1 MVRRIWALTQ
11 KETIQLLRMPIV
23 YIGLTIGP
31 IAELILFAA
40 AIRTDVQHIPMVVAD
55 QSMSTDSQQYLDAF
69 TQSQYFDI
77 VAAVPDE
84 KGIVAA
90 IDRGRA
96 SIGILIP
103 PDFAVKVQQGG
114 AKVLVLVDGS
124 NSFVTQAASA
134 DAAAISQQYAISLIP
149 SVAAGG
155 PVGGLNAHFQILY
168 NPDLQELWFLVPAF
182 GAFLLYGIA
191 LKMTAF
197 AIVRE
202 REAGTIE
209 ALLVTPLRPIEL
221 MLGKMIP
228 NLGIAILD
236 VAFSFGL
243 GILIFGVPFRGSL
256 LLFSILAALFAI
268 GSLGLG
274 LAISSVSQSQVQ
286 AQQLATLMNIAVM
299 FVSGF
304 MFPTYGLPWLLRAM
318 GYAMPMTFFM
328 PIANGIITKGVG
340 LSDLWTPVAS
350 LCLLT
355 VVIFYIGARLF
366 RQRLD

>member
-1 MVRRIWALTQ
+1 MLRRIWALTQ
-11 KETIQLLRMPIV
+11 KEFIQLLRMPIV
-23 YIGLTIGP
+23 YVGLTIGP
-31 IAELILFAA
+31 ILELILFAA

-55 QSMSTDSQQYLDAF
+55 QSLSSESQQYLTAF

-77 VAAVPDE
+77 VAAVPDQN
-84 KGIVAA
+84 GIVDA

-96 SIGILIP
+96 ALGILVP
-103 PDFAVKVQQGG
+103 PDFADKVQQRD

-134 DAAAISQQYAISLIP
+134 DAAAISQQYAVGLISG
-149 SVAAGG
+149 AGG
-155 PVGGLNAHFQILY
+155 GAPVSALSAHFQILY

-182 GAFLLYGIA
+182 GAFLLFGIA

-197 AIVRE
+197 AVVRE

-209 ALLVTPLRPIEL
+209 ALLVTPLRPIEM

-236 VAFSFGL
+236 MAFTFAL
-243 GILIFGVPFRGSL
+243 GIWIFGVPFRGSL
-256 LLFSILAALFAI
+256 LLFSALALLFAI

-304 MFPTYGLPWLLRAM
+304 MFPTYGLPWLLRLV

-340 LSDLWTPVAS
+340 LSDLWVPVLS

-355 VVIFYIGARLF
+355 LVIFYIGARLF

>member
-1 MVRRIWALTQ
+1 MLRRILALTQ
-11 KETIQLLRMPIV
+11 KESIQLLRMPIV
-23 YIGLTIGP
+23 YVGLTIGP
-31 IAELILFAA
+31 VLELILFAV
-40 AIRTDVQHIPMVVAD
+40 AIHTDVQHIPMVVAD
-55 QSMSTDSQQYLDAF
+55 QSLSSESQQYLNAF
-69 TQSQYFDI
+69 TQSKYFDI
-77 VAAVPDE
+77 VAAAPDQQA
-84 KGIVAA
+84 IVDA
-90 IDRGRA
+90 IDRGQA

-103 PDFAVKVQQGG
+103 PDFADKVQQRD
-114 AKVLVLVDGS
+114 ANVLVLVDGS

-134 DAAAISQQYAISLIP
+134 DAAAISQQYAIGLIP
-149 SVAAGG
+149 AAEAGA
-155 PVGGLNAHFQILY
+155 PVSAFDAHFQILY
-168 NPDLQELWFLVPAF
+168 NPDLEELWFLVPAF

-228 NLGIAILD
+228 NLAMAVLD
-236 VAFSFGL
+236 MALTFAL
-243 GILIFGVPFRGSL
+243 GIWIFGVPFRGSL
-256 LLFSILAALFAI
+256 FLFSILAGLFAI

-304 MFPTYGLPWLLRAM
+304 MFPTYSLPWLLRLL

-328 PIANGIITKGVG
+328 PIVNGIITKGVG
-340 LSDLWTPVAS
+340 LSDLWMPVAS
-350 LCLLT
+350 LGLLT
-355 VVIFYIGARLF
+355 AVIFYIGARLF